1 MATLAMSTANA
12 GVTASGA
19 ATPAAG
25 NAQHAVR
32 TWIAPRLETLG
43 AKLSSFNVKLSSFG
57 VKLFAAIVESRKE
70 QAMAAIERHDWRLA
84 TELRAQLR
92 AEQQG
97 RKPLN

>member
-25 NAQHAVR
+25 NAQRAVR
-32 TWIAPRLETLG
+32 SWIAPRLETLG
-43 AKLSSFNVKLSSFG
+43 AKLSSFG
-57 VKLFAAIVESRKE
+57 VKLFAAMIEGRKE

-84 TELRAQLR
+84 AELR

-97 RKPLN
+97 RNPLN